1 MTLKTP
7 NSPEQ
12 TTCAVCGKRFAA
24 SDLQI
29 WRDIRPGISTLI
41 TASHPDWAIG
51 GSICLPD
58 LARFR
63 RLYVEQMLADER
75 GEIGVLEHQVLDSIE
90 TGQTV
95 SRAPPCFMSL

>member
-29 WRDIRPGISTLI
+29 WRDIRPGVSTLI

-51 GSICLPD
+51 GSICGEDFLEGGRT
-58 LARFR
+58 LASLGLGHLDR
-63 RLYVEQMLADER
+63 DE
-75 GEIGVLEHQVLDSIE
+75 LQVLLRE
-90 TGQTV
+90 GFV
-95 SRAPPCFMSL
+95 A